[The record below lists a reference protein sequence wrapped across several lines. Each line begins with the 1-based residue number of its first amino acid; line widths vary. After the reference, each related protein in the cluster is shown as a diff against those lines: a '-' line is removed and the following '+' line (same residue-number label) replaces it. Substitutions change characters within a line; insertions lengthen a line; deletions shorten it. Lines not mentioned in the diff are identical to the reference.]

1 MSVGRLFLDRFDLT
15 LSDSGRRGG
24 GRSNSRAR
32 RFGSVEQRCAGTNVH
47 FGYIVRRAGAFW
59 LTAKGA
65 TMAQEAD
72 ADMVRMNFFG
82 FGFQYYLA
90 GRYAVA
96 AQLLPV
102 AANLLHHAIEM
113 LLKGELTHLDEK
125 QRRSMG
131 HDLTKLWP
139 AYKKKIAAED
149 TLASFDPVIE
159 TLNKFE
165 EIRYPDEM
173 GSTGM
178 HCTFALGKA
187 TPIETNVQNSER
199 SEPVYQLFLGDIDAL
214 VKAILDKCGL
224 RPIAYYPN
232 SQNTHASTYL
242 RYENQDISL

>member
-1 MSVGRLFLDRFDLT
+1 LGSERGRATAGRGVDKSSGLRFAKPALQASAVTDGGRRMFA
-15 LSDSGRRGG
+15 SSHCDSGRRGG

-72 ADMVRMNFFG
+72 AEMVRMNFFG

-125 QRRSMG
+125 QRR
-131 HDLTKLWP
+131 
-139 AYKKKIAAED
+139 AIC
-149 TLASFDPVIE
+149 ASAWE
-159 TLNKFE
+159 
-165 EIRYPDEM
+165 
-173 GSTGM
+173 
-178 HCTFALGKA
+178 C
-187 TPIETNVQNSER
+187 
-199 SEPVYQLFLGDIDAL
+199 
-214 VKAILDKCGL
+214 
-224 RPIAYYPN
+224 
-232 SQNTHASTYL
+232 
-242 RYENQDISL
+242 